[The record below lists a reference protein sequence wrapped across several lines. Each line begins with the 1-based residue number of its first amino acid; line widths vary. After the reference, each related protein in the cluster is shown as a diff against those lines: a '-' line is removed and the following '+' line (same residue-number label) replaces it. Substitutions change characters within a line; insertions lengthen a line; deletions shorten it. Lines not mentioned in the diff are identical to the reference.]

1 MSQEKTPKPVRS
13 HHLIALALVLAFVA
27 QCCWFVYAVP
37 LTQLEAEQVLRGVE
51 RWHLHPVAEAAQP
64 PLTTLVAAAGVSVLA
79 RHSQA
84 TDLFWLDQHRWFIR
98 APFLLAGL
106 CLALSLYY
114 VARRLYGGAGG
125 FVALALFAFSPGM
138 VARSSLAGGQIFA
151 AWGAFGVVFTAIAT
165 AHTLYAPRE
174 VILWNWKRIGLLA
187 VAITFAV
194 GSSWPLVW
202 LLLPAAA
209 FMLWAVPHRRI
220 AAMVILCAGAVLASV
235 ALAVCELDNLAALT
249 LGVIRAFGMG
259 GGAQLPRAVVLG
271 RMLFF
276 FFADA
281 APGAL
286 LLSGVALAAWCA
298 WRRVRFFGNTAPLIV
313 FILLVA
319 MGLFFPQSGASTVLF
334 ASVPFLLLF
343 VAGVFADLIE
353 SRWQAPALVVVFAVI
368 AAQAAYSV
376 SGLMRVFNRN
386 F

>member
-1 MSQEKTPKPVRS
+1 
-13 HHLIALALVLAFVA
+13 
-27 QCCWFVYAVP
+27 
-37 LTQLEAEQVLRGVE
+37 
-51 RWHLHPVAEAAQP
+51 
-64 PLTTLVAAAGVSVLA
+64 
-79 RHSQA
+79 
-84 TDLFWLDQHRWFIR
+84 
-98 APFLLAGL
+98 
-106 CLALSLYY
+106 
-114 VARRLYGGAGG
+114 
-125 FVALALFAFSPGM
+125 
-138 VARSSLAGGQIFA
+138 
-151 AWGAFGVVFTAIAT
+151 VVFTAIAT

-313 FILLVA
+313 FVLLVA

>member
-1 MSQEKTPKPVRS
+1 MSEEKIPKPVRA
-13 HHLIALALVLAFVA
+13 HHLIALALLLAFAA
-27 QCCWFVYAVP
+27 QCGWFIYSVP
-37 LTQLEAEQVLRGVE
+37 LTQVEAEQVLRGVA
-51 RWHLHPVAEAAQP
+51 RWQLHPATEAAQP
-64 PLTTLVAAAGVSVLA
+64 PLTPLVAAAGVAVLA
-79 RHSQA
+79 RHGQA
-84 TDLFWLDQHRWFIR
+84 TDLFWLDRHRWLIR

-106 CLALSLYY
+106 CLGLSLYY

-125 FVALALFAFSPGM
+125 FVALGLFAFCPGM
-138 VARSSLAGGQIFA
+138 VARSALAGGQIFA
-151 AWGAFGVVFTAIAT
+151 SWGAFGIIFTAIAT

-202 LLLPAAA
+202 LLLPAAG

-220 AAMVILCAGAVLASV
+220 AAMVILAAGAVLASV
-235 ALAVCELDNLAALT
+235 ALAVCELGNLAAFNA
-249 LGVIRAFGMG
+249 GAAHAFSMG
-259 GGAQLPRAVVLG
+259 SSAQLPRAQVLG
-271 RMLFF
+271 RMIFF

-286 LLSGVALAAWCA
+286 LLSGVVLAAWCA
-298 WRRVRFFGNTAPLIV
+298 WRRVRFFGNTAPLMV
-313 FILLVA
+313 FVLLVA
-319 MGLFFPQSGASTVLF
+319 MGLFFPESGASTVLF

-343 VAGVFADLIE
+343 VGGVMADLIE
-353 SRWQAPALVVVFAVI
+353 SRWQAPALAVVFAVM

-376 SGLMRVFNRN
+376 SGLMRVFSKN